1 MAYGL
6 QKKRMMPASAA
17 LKKMAPA
24 KKMMGSKMMAA
35 KKMAP
40 KASMYKKKM

>member
-1 MAYGL
+1 MAYGMKE
-6 QKKRMMPASAA
+6 KKMMPSGMA
-17 LKKMAPA
+17 KKMAPT
-24 KKMMGSKMMAA
+24 KKMAGEKMITA